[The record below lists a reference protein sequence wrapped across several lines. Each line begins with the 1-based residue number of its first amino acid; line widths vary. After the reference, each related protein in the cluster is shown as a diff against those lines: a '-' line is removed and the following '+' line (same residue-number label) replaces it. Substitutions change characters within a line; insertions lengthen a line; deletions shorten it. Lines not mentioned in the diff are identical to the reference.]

1 MDLSELE
8 KKLLSAAR
16 RNPPSEE
23 VPYAF
28 EKKVMANLTTLPKF
42 DEWAWW
48 GRALWRGAAAC
59 VVVSL
64 LLSGWSLLPL
74 TTHTVAN
81 GAADLEDVVLA
92 SVDEPDLTW

>member
-1 MDLSELE
+1 MDLSGLE
-8 KKLLSAAR
+8 KKLFAAAR
-16 RNPPSEE
+16 CNPPRQQ

-28 EKKVMANLTTLPKF
+28 EKRIMANLTALASF

-59 VVVSL
+59 VVASL
-64 LLSGWSLLPL
+64 LLSGWSFLPR
-74 TTHTVAN
+74 TSTAGN
-81 GAADLEDVVLA
+81 AAADLEDVVLA